1 MTEYARKQNARHQRT
16 HMCAS
21 AMRAETGARESS
33 RAPEPALSS
42 DDFTCVT
49 GRYVVSLRPNP

>member
-1 MTEYARKQNARHQRT
+1 MAEYARKQNTRHPRA

-21 AMRAETGARESS
+21 AMRADTGARESS

-42 DDFTCVT
+42 DDSMCVT
-49 GRYVVSLRPNP
+49 GRYVVSLRPKP